1 MTTGMRVAAANGNP
15 AGGQVFGK
23 DRTGVR
29 ITGPL
34 MRVAH
39 SLFSSKVAP
48 EIAAIT
54 GYSARAV
61 EHWISGD
68 REIST
73 DALARLLRSEHG
85 LQFLVAIMGEARPRW
100 WTWFL
105 RLGVVSRVLRR
116 RQADIKLLREAMD
129 ADRDL
134 TAAIARAD
142 SLLVQDEDFHRP
154 FADAFRTMAGVQ
166 DRAVASAAG
175 AKGK

>member
-1 MTTGMRVAAANGNP
+1 MRASSISNP
-15 AGGQVFGK
+15 GVVKSAYDQSVGK
-23 DRTGVR
+23 SRTVVR

-34 MRVAH
+34 MRCAQ
-39 SLFSSKVAP
+39 SLFTSKVAP
-48 EIAAIT
+48 EIAAIA
-54 GYSARAV
+54 GVSVRAA
-61 EHWISGD
+61 ERWIAGE

-85 LQFLVAIMGEARPRW
+85 LQFLVAIMGEARPKW

-105 RLGVVSRVLRR
+105 RIGVVSRVLRR
-116 RQADIKLLREAMD
+116 RQADMKLLREAMD
-129 ADRDL
+129 ADRDV

-142 SLLVQDEDFHRP
+142 ALLIQDEDFHRP
-154 FADAFRTMAGVQ
+154 FADALRSVAGVP